1 MIEQNIR
8 FTRVVGR
15 GMHFGRVGDEP
26 SHIHI
31 PRPSRLLRRDAV
43 VAMVEVT
50 PDDLREI
57 NATTAV
63 VPPPVRPGSCGAWA
77 TPELV
82 RGA

>member
-8 FTRVVGR
+8 FTHVVGR

-31 PRPSRLLRRDAV
+31 PRPSRLLRRDAA
-43 VAMVEVT
+43 VAIVEVT

-57 NATTAV
+57 SAAADHGPMAT
-63 VPPPVRPGSCGAWA
+63 
-77 TPELV
+77 
-82 RGA
+82 